1 MDNKVV
7 INVNGMM
14 CMHCVKHVED
24 ACLKVNGVNDAK
36 ASLENKN
43 VTIICDSN
51 TNIDEVKKN
60 ITEAGYEVK

>member
-1 MDNKVV
+1 MKKVV
-7 INVNGMM
+7 TVDGMM

-43 VTIICDSN
+43 VTIICDNN
-51 TNIDEVKKN
+51 TNIDEVKKA